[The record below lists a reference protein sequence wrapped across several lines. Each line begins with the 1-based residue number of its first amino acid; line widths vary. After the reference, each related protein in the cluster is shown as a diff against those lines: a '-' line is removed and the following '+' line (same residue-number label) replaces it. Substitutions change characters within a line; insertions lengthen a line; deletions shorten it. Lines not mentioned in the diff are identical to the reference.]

1 MWGPPYEAQ
10 LTSTRFR
17 NLMRRFLSQI
27 EQLPQDVI
35 NRIVAQLRSILWLFQ
50 VRLEDLSD
58 STRLRRVL

>member
-1 MWGPPYEAQ
+1 MWGPSYEAQ
-10 LTSTRFR
+10 FTSTRFR